1 MLRDYTI
8 IVTCGN
14 NSKYVELKMGC
25 MSIRNPEV
33 IHVDTRLTKFTIGT
47 FIKHYSSVST
57 L

>member
-47 FIKHYSSVST
+47 FIKHYSSVPT